1 MLNQFDFYSV
11 SAYSASKR
19 ALKQMCKEAGINY
32 DNLQITTYVDRSGR
46 WPKNS
51 YVATL
56 KYFDV
61 VHEGHNGASEAA
73 DTYLNQLPK
82 IGNVLYFT
90 NFYPVD

>member
-11 SAYSASKR
+11 SAHSHSKR
-19 ALKQMCKEAGINY
+19 SLKQMCKEVGINY
-32 DNLQITTYVDRSGR
+32 DTLQITTHVDRSGR

-51 YVATL
+51 YSATL

-61 VHEGHNGASEAA
+61 VHEGHHASSVLAN
-73 DTYLNQLPK
+73 TYCKQLPK

-90 NFYPVD
+90 NFYAVD